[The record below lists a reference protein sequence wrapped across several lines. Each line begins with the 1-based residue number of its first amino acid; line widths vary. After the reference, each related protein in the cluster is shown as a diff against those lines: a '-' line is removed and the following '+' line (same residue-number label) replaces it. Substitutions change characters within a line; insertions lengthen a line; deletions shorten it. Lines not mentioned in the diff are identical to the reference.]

1 MSMNECQIIQ
11 NTAVDKSANFKIW
24 MYETRNKYKELLA
37 EQEDIYSP
45 GSSRINS
52 KRIWLNDLCQM
63 PLLERQRAFNKERYL
78 TRE

>member
-1 MSMNECQIIQ
+1 MSMNECQITPNIV
-11 NTAVDKSANFKIW
+11 VDKSLSFKIW

-52 KRIWLNDLCQM
+52 KRIWFLFDM
-63 PLLERQRAFNKERYL
+63 
-78 TRE
+78 